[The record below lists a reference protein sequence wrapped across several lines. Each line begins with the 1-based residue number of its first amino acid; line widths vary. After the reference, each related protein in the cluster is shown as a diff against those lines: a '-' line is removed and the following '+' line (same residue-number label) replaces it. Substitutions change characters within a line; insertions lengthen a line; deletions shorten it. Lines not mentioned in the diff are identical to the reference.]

1 MPECLPSVVTAQ
13 PPLCYALFFASKLI
27 LFMFL
32 HRQKPE
38 LTDHSSL
45 NFGFSSRRFLDN
57 QDYLCLVDFVWISF
71 PSIKLADS
79 FSPLS
84 PEPRQKRNL
93 STLPH
98 KYLNIGLTPELTRTH
113 SPAQIKPSGFLRY
126 AHLGPDS
133 LYPWRPDYT
142 HLVGHLTVHHNYF
155 SFIRNIIVLVFT
167 SSLPPL
173 SIQLAILP
181 FTFLCHYL

>member
-1 MPECLPSVVTAQ
+1 MFSDGAGVSQVCWVTGATDLLIALEEYLSRRLPAIRCQSVCLA
-13 PPLCYALFFASKLI
+13 
-27 LFMFL
+27 
-32 HRQKPE
+32 RQKPE

-45 NFGFSSRRFLDN
+45 NFGFGSRSFLDN

-71 PSIKLADS
+71 PSIKLAAS
-79 FSPLS
+79 CSPS

-98 KYLNIGLTPELTRTH
+98 EYLNIGLTPELTRTH
-113 SPAQIKPSGFLRY
+113 CPAQVKPSGFHGY

-142 HLVGHLTVHHNYF
+142 KLSKPFNCQSY
-155 SFIRNIIVLVFT
+155 
-167 SSLPPL
+167 LPSP
-173 SIQLAILP
+173 
-181 FTFLCHYL
+181 

>member
-13 PPLCYALFFASKLI
+13 PPLS
-27 LFMFL
+27 
-32 HRQKPE
+32 
-38 LTDHSSL
+38 
-45 NFGFSSRRFLDN
+45 FLDN
-57 QDYLCLVDFVWISF
+57 QDFIWISF
-71 PSIKLADS
+71 PSIKLAAS
-79 FSPLS
+79 CSPPS
-84 PEPRQKRNL
+84 PEPRQKHNL

-113 SPAQIKPSGFLRY
+113 SPAQVKPSGFLRY

-142 HLVGHLTVHHNYF
+142 HL
-155 SFIRNIIVLVFT
+155 
-167 SSLPPL
+167 
-173 SIQLAILP
+173 LAILP

>member
-1 MPECLPSVVTAQ
+1 MLECLPSVVTAQ
-13 PPLCYALFFASKLI
+13 PPLCYALFFAPKLI

-32 HRQKPE
+32 CRQKPE
-38 LTDHSSL
+38 LSDHSSL
-45 NFGFSSRRFLDN
+45 NFGFGSRSFLDN
-57 QDYLCLVDFVWISF
+57 QDYLWLVDFVWISF
-71 PSIKLADS
+71 PSIKLAVS
-79 FSPLS
+79 YSPPS

-98 KYLNIGLTPELTRTH
+98 KYLKIGLTPELTRTH

-133 LYPWRPDYT
+133 LYPWQPDYT
-142 HLVGHLTVHHNYF
+142 HL
-155 SFIRNIIVLVFT
+155 
-167 SSLPPL
+167 
-173 SIQLAILP
+173 LAILP